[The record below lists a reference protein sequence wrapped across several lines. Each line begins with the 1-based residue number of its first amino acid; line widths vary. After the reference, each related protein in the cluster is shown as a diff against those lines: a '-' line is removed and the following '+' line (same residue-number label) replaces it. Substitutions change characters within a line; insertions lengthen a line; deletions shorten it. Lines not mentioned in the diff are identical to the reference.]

1 VDILLTV
8 MALILPVLLGGLWL
22 NLFVP
27 ANSSGRWAVVW
38 GNGALIGLLLIPQ
51 LMRIL
56 DAMGIPLSFFSTGSL
71 ASLLIVLA
79 LLCNILWRKRPTTI
93 QPPAPNPLTI
103 PTSQKALF
111 VFLLLLVVLRI
122 TTLGLEVLWRPLF
135 PWDAT
140 MHWATK
146 ARVWFEHKSLVPFV
160 NHDMWLLLNG
170 EGVFTDRHPD
180 YPSMIPLLQVWMNLA
195 NDHWNESLMN
205 LPWLLCLVALGVAFY
220 GQLRFAHVKAPMAM
234 AFTYLVLSMPL
245 INIHVALAGYADLFL
260 GACYCAA
267 LMAFHNWSISKQN
280 WQGLLTLFFAISCT
294 LIKNEGNIWIMTF
307 IPATAAVLL
316 ARREAAKLFIL
327 LGLILIF
334 LWLVIPK
341 DIAVMGHTL
350 KQLTPTYNAGALDG
364 VLKSVFLHDSWHLF
378 GFLML
383 SLIPLGVLMPGT
395 LTRTYLPITVALAS
409 AVGSYLFL
417 FLFTGYGWGASN
429 FSAVGRLSIQLFPG
443 LAFLGALLAN
453 DLYARSGIRLKM
465 SSVGQETKTA
475 TRL

>member
-1 VDILLTV
+1 

-22 NLFVP
+22 HLFVP
-27 ANSSGRWAVVW
+27 ANCSGRWAAVW
-38 GNGALIGLLLIPQ
+38 GNGTLIGLLLIPQ

-56 DAMGIPLSFFSTGSL
+56 DALGIPLSFFSTASL
-71 ASLLIVLA
+71 VSLLIVLA
-79 LLCNILWRKRPTTI
+79 LLGNILWRKQPAAVQSPATNPRPI
-93 QPPAPNPLTI
+93 S
-103 PTSQKALF
+103 TSQKILF

-146 ARVWFEHKSLVPFV
+146 ARVWFEYKSIVPFV
-160 NHDMWLLLNG
+160 NHEMWLVLNG

-180 YPSMIPLLQVWMNLA
+180 YPSLIPLLQVWMNLT
-195 NDHWNESLMN
+195 NDRWEESLMN
-205 LPWLLCLVALGVAFY
+205 LPWLLCLSALGAAFY
-220 GQLRFAHVKAPMAM
+220 GQLRIARVTAPIAM
-234 AFTYLVLSMPL
+234 TFTYLVLSMPL

-260 GACYCAA
+260 GASYCAA
-267 LMAFHNWSISKQN
+267 LMAFHNWSVSKQN

-327 LGLILIF
+327 LVLILIF

-341 DIAVMGHTL
+341 DIAIMGHTL
-350 KQLTPTYNAGALDG
+350 KQLTPTYNADALEA

-383 SLIPLGVLMPGT
+383 SLIPLGLLMPGA

-417 FLFTGYGWGASN
+417 FLFTGYGWGALN

-453 DLYARSGIRLKM
+453 ELYARGNIKLSFK
-465 SSVGQETKTA
+465 
-475 TRL
+475 